1 MSEYP
6 TYLIHYGI
14 PGQKWGTR
22 RWQYEDGSLTPEGYI
37 HYGYGKSD
45 SKTQADNYVK
55 FRNRKLS
62 GNSTAEDFIKSVGT
76 MALSDYDNR
85 FAQLGHT
92 VYGTF
97 KDTPVTGFA
106 THTKWGDDSGF
117 LSGKDTVSQSTAFT
131 MKKEK
136 PMDLDDEN
144 SIKHMLGQ
152 CNSDYGSVG
161 TTQNCT
167 KVSATTALYKMGY
180 TGIQAGTLNFPAS
193 SDAMSYWFDGA
204 HRVEGNASN
213 CEDQMKK
220 QGAGAFGTFDIR
232 YPEGGG
238 HALSYSV
245 LSDGRVRIEEGQNN
259 SRFTGSISDV
269 IKKYGAD
276 PSQCSFTRLD
286 NTKPN
291 IKNMAEDGVVVD
303 VGSRQGTTY
312 NVRSGIAGENGFNG
326 SSFTRDQYAS
336 RIIGNP
342 KYSTNKLD
350 GIKYNFA
357 GGYNES
363 GDNDYAYTTLLKRTG
378 KTFLGAW

>member
-1 MSEYP
+1 MEYP

-22 RWQYEDGSLTPEGYI
+22 RWQYEDGSLTPEGYV
-37 HYGYGKSD
+37 HYGYGKSA
-45 SKTQADNYVK
+45 SKTQAENYTK

-62 GNSTAEDFIKSVGT
+62 GNSTAEDFINSVGT
-76 MALSDYDNR
+76 MAVSDYDNR

-92 VYGTF
+92 VYGEF
-97 KDTPVTGFA
+97 KNVPHTGFS
-106 THTKWGDDSGF
+106 TQTTWGDGAGF
-117 LSGKDTVSQSTAFT
+117 LAGKTTVSQSTAFT
-131 MKKEK
+131 MKKENQ
-136 PMDLDDEN
+136 MNLDDES

-152 CNSDYGSVG
+152 CNSDYGSTG

-193 SDAMSYWFDGA
+193 ADAMSYWFDGA
-204 HRVEGNASN
+204 HRVEGDATS
-213 CEDQMKK
+213 CEDQIKK
-220 QGAGAFGTFDIR
+220 QGAGAFGSFSIR

-245 LSDGRVRIEEGQNN
+245 LSDGRVRIEEGQDN
-259 SRFTGSISDV
+259 SCFTGSISDV
-269 IKKYGAD
+269 MKRYGAD
-276 PSQCSFTRLD
+276 PSHCSYTRLD

-291 IKNMAEDGVVVD
+291 LKNMAEDGVVVD
-303 VGSRQGTTY
+303 AGNRIGTTY
-312 NVRSGIAGENGFNG
+312 NVRSGIAGEQGFNG
-326 SSFTRDQYAS
+326 SSFTREQYAQK
-336 RIIGNP
+336 ILGNP
-342 KYSTNKLD
+342 KYTNNKLD

-363 GDNDYAYTTLLKRTG
+363 GDNSNAFTTLLKRTG
-378 KTFLGAW
+378 KTVLGAW

>member
-1 MSEYP
+1 MEYP

-37 HYGYGKSD
+37 HYGYVKSR
-45 SKTQADNYVK
+45 SNTQVKNYTE

-85 FAQLGHT
+85 FSQLGHT

-136 PMDLDDEN
+136 SMDLDDEN

-152 CNSDYGSVG
+152 CNSDYGTTG

-167 KVSATTALYKMGY
+167 KVAATTALYKMGY
-180 TGIQAGTLNFPAS
+180 TNIQAGTLNFPAS
-193 SDAMSYWFDGA
+193 SDAMAFWFDGA
-204 HRVEGNASN
+204 YKVNGNSTS
-213 CEDQMKK
+213 CEEQMKK
-220 QGAGAFGTFDIR
+220 QGSGAFGTFGIR
-232 YPEGGG
+232 YPNGGG
-238 HALSYSV
+238 HELAYSV
-245 LSDGRVRIEEGQNN
+245 LSDGKVRIEEGQNN

-291 IKNMAEDGVVVD
+291 INNMAEDGVVVD
-303 VGSRQGTTY
+303 AGSRQGTTY
-312 NVRSGIAGENGFNG
+312 NVRSGIAGENGFSG
-326 SSFTRDQYAS
+326 SSLTRDQYAS
-336 RIIGNP
+336 RILGNP
-342 KYSTNKLD
+342 KYTKNTLD

-363 GDNDYAYTTLLKRTG
+363 GNNDDAFTTLLRRTG
-378 KTFLGAW
+378 KTTLGAW